1 MPTDNVSKPS
11 LPKVRRTKQIQNR
24 QEGINQTKCQNN
36 IYCGLK
42 RKVPSSTVE
51 VENLNSEKPLLNFE
65 KRDDEGSDIK
75 IIKKSQSL
83 NTFRFK
89 ELVMKKIKTQNDLS
103 LDFDKVDDPFDLDM
117 ESSLRMKR
125 SKSMLKP
132 IFSFCPPAPHNTTKF
147 YCQLRELPSLPNF
160 NKIDEVSDEESDS
173 FNENSP
179 DT

>member
-1 MPTDNVSKPS
+1 MPTENV
-11 LPKVRRTKQIQNR
+11 PKALIPRVRRVEQIQNR

-42 RKVPSSTVE
+42 RKAPSDTAE
-51 VENLNSEKPLLNFE
+51 EETLHSEKPKIGSE
-65 KRDDEGSDIK
+65 KRRDKRPDIK

-83 NTFRFK
+83 NEFRFK
-89 ELVMKKIKTQNDLS
+89 ELVMKKIKTQNDIS
-103 LDFDKVDDPFDLDM
+103 LDFDKFDDLFDLDTT
-117 ESSLRMKR
+117 SSLRMKR

-147 YCQLRELPSLPNF
+147 YCQLRKLPSLPNF
-160 NKIDEVSDEESDS
+160 NKIDEVSDEESNS
-173 FNENSP
+173 FDENSP